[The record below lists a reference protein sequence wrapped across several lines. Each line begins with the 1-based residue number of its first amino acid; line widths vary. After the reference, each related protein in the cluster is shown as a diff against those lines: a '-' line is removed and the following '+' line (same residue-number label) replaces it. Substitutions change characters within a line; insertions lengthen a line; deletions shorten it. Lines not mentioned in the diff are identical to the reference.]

1 MTMLKLFNKKPPT
14 KNSKAHSNDDGSRK
28 TPDNSEPVS
37 QAGSEKAD
45 IKKLAGL
52 SAMIG
57 ALQSFAPF
65 GFYFAFIGCVIAPPS
80 IRPIV
85 IAGTLAATALFFALA
100 WYQGHI
106 LFKLEM
112 LERDQRR

>member
-1 MTMLKLFNKKPPT
+1 MKAQKRPPY
-14 KNSKAHSNDDGSRK
+14 DRD
-28 TPDNSEPVS
+28 PVT
-37 QAGSEKAD
+37 QAD
-45 IKKLAGL
+45 IAKAEISKLVGL
-52 SAMIG
+52 SAMIS

-65 GFYFAFIGCVIAPPS
+65 GFFFAFIACVIAPPS

-85 IAGTLAATALFFALA
+85 IAGTVLATVLFFALA

>member
-1 MTMLKLFNKKPPT
+1 MIKLFNKKPSPT
-14 KNSKAHSNDDGSRK
+14 SKSGLSDKGPEKPPHKRD
-28 TPDNSEPVS
+28 PVA
-37 QAGSEKAD
+37 QADIAKAD
-45 IKKLAGL
+45 ISKLVGL
-52 SAMIG
+52 SAMIS

-65 GFYFAFIGCVIAPPS
+65 GFFFAFIGCVIAPPS

-85 IAGTLAATALFFALA
+85 IVGTVAATALFFALA